1 MGKRALHFVD
11 TSTSETESE
20 QTSGYS
26 YFVKM
31 INPKKKSD
39 FVVRMWHDEHS
50 QFKSPAELKIKLL
63 DTFPEDIS
71 NTQDFQ
77 VGYFEPPG
85 STKRWIS
92 SNRDIVAMYTTF
104 KPGSKINLWCD
115 RKINSGDEEENDQPR
130 KKKKKSL
137 QSLQTDNERD
147 LDEIFH
153 DLKKKNPK
161 MEAPKLRLWAKLIE
175 SGRYDSYED
184 PPAIPLIT
192 GGPLPGK
199 PKKES
204 LSDAVS
210 GTPINHK
217 IDDSSVSKIS
227 PK

>member
-1 MGKRALHFVD
+1 M
-11 TSTSETESE
+11 
-20 QTSGYS
+20 
-26 YFVKM
+26 
-31 INPKKKSD
+31 
-39 FVVRMWHDEHS
+39 
-50 QFKSPAELKIKLL
+50 
-63 DTFPEDIS
+63 
-71 NTQDFQ
+71 
-77 VGYFEPPG
+77 
-85 STKRWIS
+85 
-92 SNRDIVAMYTTF
+92 
-104 KPGSKINLWCD
+104 
-115 RKINSGDEEENDQPR
+115 
-130 KKKKKSL
+130 
-137 QSLQTDNERD
+137 QTDNERD

-210 GTPINHK
+210 GAGTAIVKVLQQPKTPINHK

-227 PK
+227 PLKVASLRRSCLEDLKKLKDLLEEGVLTETEFYEEKKQILSTLKNLNK

>member
-1 MGKRALHFVD
+1 M
-11 TSTSETESE
+11 
-20 QTSGYS
+20 
-26 YFVKM
+26 
-31 INPKKKSD
+31 KK
-39 FVVRMWHDEHS
+39 
-50 QFKSPAELKIKLL
+50 
-63 DTFPEDIS
+63 
-71 NTQDFQ
+71 
-77 VGYFEPPG
+77 
-85 STKRWIS
+85 
-92 SNRDIVAMYTTF
+92 
-104 KPGSKINLWCD
+104 
-115 RKINSGDEEENDQPR
+115 

-137 QSLQTDNERD
+137 QTDNESD

-210 GTPINHK
+210 GAATAKSFSNRKHSLTTKLMIP
-217 IDDSSVSKIS
+217 VF
-227 PK
+227 PKSHH